1 GVAHHHVESALAL
14 DRGPNEAVDVVGT
27 RGVRA
32 QEGAAVAE
40 QLCDR
45 LAALPRLL
53 AEVADDDERAFVREA
68 ERNRPAEARSPAG
81 HDRGPSLE
89 PSGHRHS
96 LRPLPCAQRTLNR
109 DE

>member
-1 GVAHHHVESALAL
+1 MPSGR
-14 DRGPNEAVDVVGT
+14 DRLSTIVFRSDDVQVDVVGT

-32 QEGAAVAE
+32 QEDAAVAE

-53 AEVADDDERAFVREA
+53 AEVADDDECAFVREA
-68 ERNRPAEARSPAG
+68 ERDRPAEARSPAG

-96 LRPLPCAQRTLNR
+96 LRPLPCAQRTVDR